1 MLLSN
6 AEPIHVALII
16 DAWLLGSCHAV
27 RFTGPEQGLVLALSI
42 WLAEAELIPWEPRF
56 EIEHRRVVQDAEF
69 VAHLW
74 AAMIRC
80 RFSAP
85 SRSSHLKRSPM
96 NLRRQETK
104 THSQLKIHTNLGP
117 MKIAS
122 AVALTSF
129 PVRT

>member
-74 AAMIRC
+74 IEQG
-80 RFSAP
+80 FEP
-85 SRSSHLKRSPM
+85 IY
-96 NLRRQETK
+96 RRAHMEAG
-104 THSQLKIHTNLGP
+104 L
-117 MKIAS
+117 A
-122 AVALTSF
+122 
-129 PVRT
+129 